1 MPLYYEPPAT
11 WFAHIPKTGGISLGT
26 LIEAAYKPSDVLRLE
41 PPSLAKIAVSELSR
55 FRCFHDFHHGR
66 AMLNLTGRTDL
77 VCITML
83 REPVERSVSQILY
96 FQRTVAEIPHTFTPE
111 YLQATQPILQFDLST
126 PIDPT
131 IFELVCDTQWSMLG
145 VMRDY
150 RPLFKG
156 SPDAASG
163 RSVIRPFPVPLLTD
177 LSDMKS
183 VLDNARRWLSE
194 MAIVG
199 VNEHFNESVLL
210 VCDVLG
216 IPAPTSLPRAN
227 RNPQRTNLKERY
239 RSTLAPR
246 VAEQLA
252 ELTQHDQEL
261 YSIAY
266 ERFQQQWAQYQAH
279 PRRTYSI
286 APRLRALR
294 PKAAKLKRQLISRV
308 RGPKIS
314 QV

>member
-1 MPLYYEPPAT
+1 
-11 WFAHIPKTGGISLGT
+11 
-26 LIEAAYKPSDVLRLE
+26 
-41 PPSLAKIAVSELSR
+41 
-55 FRCFHDFHHGR
+55 
-66 AMLNLTGRTDL
+66 
-77 VCITML
+77 
-83 REPVERSVSQILY
+83 
-96 FQRTVAEIPHTFTPE
+96 
-111 YLQATQPILQFDLST
+111 
-126 PIDPT
+126 
-131 IFELVCDTQWSMLG
+131 
-145 VMRDY
+145 
-150 RPLFKG
+150 
-156 SPDAASG
+156 
-163 RSVIRPFPVPLLTD
+163 
-177 LSDMKS
+177 
-183 VLDNARRWLSE
+183 

-227 RNPQRTNLKERY
+227 RNPQRTNQKERY